1 MPSCFAPRGAYLTQ
15 VVCTN
20 FNFFRINAGWNI
32 GIALCHVVPMK
43 SIHMLPTTNYCKES
57 MQNADH
63 RVGFSLFKKSDSSPS
78 SLFGWI
84 PIGFLSPSSAVFNYS
99 SHSLSPPVVYV
110 HYQRVKWMVDWTDK
124 TYSMDMI
131 CPEFFEFFS
140 WQPSGRSHDGALH
153 ILLFFF
159 FYNGARAPV
168 PLIYIAK
175 SNQNSYVITAVGE
188 RKIKTHTHTQD
199 SAENQVEK

>member
-1 MPSCFAPRGAYLTQ
+1 MSCGSNEKYTYVAYYKLLQ
-15 VVCTN
+15 
-20 FNFFRINAGWNI
+20 GE
-32 GIALCHVVPMK
+32 H
-43 SIHMLPTTNYCKES
+43 
-57 MQNADH
+57 ADH